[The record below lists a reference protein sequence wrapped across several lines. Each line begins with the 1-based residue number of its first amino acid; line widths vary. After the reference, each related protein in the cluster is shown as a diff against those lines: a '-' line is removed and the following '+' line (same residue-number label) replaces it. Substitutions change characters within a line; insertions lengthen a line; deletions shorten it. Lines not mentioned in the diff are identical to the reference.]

1 MFEVKTTMKNLPLQI
16 GSRHQTEIQVE
27 EQSTRKFKSFLQEE
41 DYTPIEMEIQK
52 SSTHMKK
59 GENEAASAPWQAC
72 SYS

>member
-41 DYTPIEMEIQK
+41 DYTPIEGVIHKLHEQDFGYFLPPPP
-52 SSTHMKK
+52 HV
-59 GENEAASAPWQAC
+59 NQFLLL
-72 SYS
+72 